1 MASDGSTDETS
12 RVDRM
17 AMRVVRSMY
26 KLLPSMDRDPGDK
39 LLRHIKTSE
48 SAPRLAGMLS
58 LAAKLSG
65 VPVRESDLDQDPWLF
80 NVLNGTLD
88 LRTGT
93 LRTHAREDLI
103 TNLSET
109 EYDANAVC
117 PRWERF
123 LQEIFQNDVD
133 IMGFVKRMA
142 GYMLTGDTREEC
154 LFVLVGK
161 GQNGKGKLID
171 HAKSSWELRRGHS
184 NHNPNREDGLQQ
196 LRACWI
202 GRQANGYGER
212 KRPQTAL

>member
-1 MASDGSTDETS
+1 
-12 RVDRM
+12 
-17 AMRVVRSMY
+17 
-26 KLLPSMDRDPGDK
+26 
-39 LLRHIKTSE
+39 
-48 SAPRLAGMLS
+48 MLS

-161 GQNGKGKLID
+161 GQNGKG
-171 HAKSSWELRRGHS
+171 
-184 NHNPNREDGLQQ
+184 N
-196 LRACWI
+196 
-202 GRQANGYGER
+202 
-212 KRPQTAL
+212 